1 MAMILVNTIEATVVP
16 VAGREGWFEL
26 TGAGIRVSE
35 EHADAMSAIEDAEDG
50 DLTVHANARVLAM
63 YDSYNCADTDPRFN
77 GEMDGTYAVIEENGV
92 YTLYLDVNIP
102 EFALLSKLMA
112 SPSAAA

>member
-1 MAMILVNTIEATVVP
+1 MILVNTVEATVVP

-26 TGAGIRVSE
+26 TGAGIRES
-35 EHADAMSAIEDAEDG
+35 EHADSMAAIEDAEDR
-50 DLTVHANARVLAM
+50 DLDFHLNARIINM
-63 YDSYNCADTDPRFN
+63 HDSYDCAEKDPRFN
-77 GEMDGTYAVIEENGV
+77 REDGNLYAVIEEAGV

-112 SPSAAA
+112 PAST